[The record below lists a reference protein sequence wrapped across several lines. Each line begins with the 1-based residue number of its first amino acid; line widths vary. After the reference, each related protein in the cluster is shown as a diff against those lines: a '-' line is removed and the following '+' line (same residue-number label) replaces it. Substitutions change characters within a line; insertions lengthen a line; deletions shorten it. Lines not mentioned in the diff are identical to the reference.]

1 MKTKLAK
8 WIKKCIGTSMVLA
21 GALCIGFCLSGQ
33 TAYAAT
39 AYKDVEPNNS
49 HEEAQLIGR
58 NAQTPAQ
65 YVSNQTSVYRY
76 VTGTLS
82 NDDEDWYMVGLYTS
96 NPVYLD
102 LNPGAGTIYVDVYDA
117 SDFNNPLYSYEFRK
131 YGDTNVYRVPI
142 SEDGTYYL
150 RVYHTTTS
158 ISATYYFT
166 IGNPQYTLGTYV
178 HDFGRI
184 TLPAKDTW
192 EDSIDL
198 RVIPDVPKDSIA
210 YEITIGGCTSSVSS
224 SRYFKNE
231 NTLGWTATKTTF
243 SYNLAVTD
251 KSRMQQRWEAR
262 IVSTS
267 RSSHSFSPTMTL
279 RYVAPDI
286 P

>member
-1 MKTKLAK
+1 MRSKLIR
-8 WIKKCIGTSMVLA
+8 WIKKSVGVSMVLA
-21 GALCIGFCLSGQ
+21 GALCIGLYLSGQ

-39 AYKDVEPNNS
+39 AYTDKEPNNS
-49 HEEAQLIGR
+49 YEEAQLIAR

-102 LNPGAGTIYVDVYDA
+102 LNPGAGTIYVDLYD
-117 SDFNNPLYSYEFRK
+117 SSNLDIPLDTYEFRK
-131 YGDTNVYRVPI
+131 YGDTNVYEVPI
-142 SEDGTYYL
+142 PSDGTYYL

-178 HDFGRI
+178 HKFNPT
-184 TLPAKDTW
+184 TLASKW
-192 EDSIDL
+192 EDSVNL
-198 RVIPDVPKDSIA
+198 RFRPDVPKGAIA
-210 YEITIGGCTSSVSS
+210 YEITIGGCSSSVSS
-224 SRYFKNE
+224 KRYFRNE
-231 NTLGWTATKTTF
+231 NSLGWTATKTTF
-243 SYNLAVTD
+243 SYSLPVAD
-251 KSRMQQRWEAR
+251 KSKLEQVWDAKME
-262 IVSTS
+262 STS
-267 RSSHSFSPTMTL
+267 TSSHSFTPTMTL
-279 RYVAPDI
+279 RYVAPDV

>member
-1 MKTKLAK
+1 MA
-8 WIKKCIGTSMVLA
+8 LA
-21 GALCIGFCLSGQ
+21 GALCIGLCLSGQ

-49 HEEAQLIGR
+49 YEEAQLIAR

-102 LNPGAGTIYVDVYDA
+102 LNPGAGTIYVDVYD
-117 SDFNNPLYSYEFRK
+117 SSNLTVPLDTYEFQK
-131 YGDTNVYRVPI
+131 YGDTNVYEVPI

-150 RVYHTTTS
+150 RVYHATTS

-178 HDFGRI
+178 HDFGRT
-184 TLPAKDTW
+184 TLPARGTW
-192 EDSIDL
+192 EDFIDL
-198 RVIPDVPKDSIA
+198 RIMPDVPKDSIA

-224 SRYFKNE
+224 KRYFRNE

-251 KSRMQQRWEAR
+251 KSKMQQRWEAKME
-262 IVSTS
+262 STS
-267 RSSHSFSPTMTL
+267 TSSHSFTPTMTL

>member
-102 LNPGAGTIYVDVYDA
+102 LNPGAGTIKVDVFD
-117 SDFNNPLYSYEFRK
+117 SSNFTDPLGTYEFQK
-131 YGDTNVYRVPI
+131 YGGTDVYEVLIPA
-142 SEDGTYYL
+142 DGTYYL
-150 RVYHTTTS
+150 RVYHDTTS

-166 IGNPQYTLGTYV
+166 IGNPQYTRGTYV
-178 HDFGRI
+178 HNFRTT
-184 TLPAKDTW
+184 TLPSKGTF

-198 RVIPDVPKDSIA
+198 SFEPDVPKKSIA
-210 YEITIGGCTSSVSS
+210 YEVTVGGCTSSVSS
-224 SRYFKNE
+224 KRYFYNE
-231 NTLGWTATKTTF
+231 HMGWVATKTTF
-243 SYNLAVTD
+243 SYNLPITD
-251 KSRMQQRWEAR
+251 KAEMQQEWGVR
-262 IVSTS
+262 IISTS
-267 RSSHSFSPTMTL
+267 TSSHSFTPTIRLM
-279 RYVAPDI
+279 YVAPII